1 MRHRVVALDVDK
13 MDGVEL
19 LKPEEKRLCSVS
31 VSVVGE
37 L

>member
-1 MRHRVVALDVDK
+1 MVALNVDK

-19 LKPEEKRLCSVS
+19 LKPEEKRLCSVR
-31 VSVVGE
+31 VGVVGE

>member
-1 MRHRVVALDVDK
+1 MNVDK

-31 VSVVGE
+31 VGVVGE